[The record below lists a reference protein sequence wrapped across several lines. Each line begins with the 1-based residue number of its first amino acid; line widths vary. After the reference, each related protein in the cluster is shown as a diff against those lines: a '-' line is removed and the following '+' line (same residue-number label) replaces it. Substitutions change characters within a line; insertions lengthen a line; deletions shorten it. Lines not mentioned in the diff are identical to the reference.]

1 MKKKIKRLGS
11 LLLALLIV
19 WAASYLMPQD
29 DTLEPDAP
37 GQQQTQEPDVL
48 PDVLPDAPDEKD
60 APERDGYYYDVE
72 SVVLYLDAY
81 GELPP
86 NFITKSQAGDLGWS
100 GGPVEDYREGAAI
113 GGDRFG
119 NREGLLP
126 KASGRSYTECDID
139 THGADNRGA
148 KRLVFSNDGLYF
160 YTDDHYQSFSQL
172 TVENGSV
179 VWK

>member
-1 MKKKIKRLGS
+1 MKKYLKRLGS

-19 WAASYLMPQD
+19 WAASYFMPQD
-29 DTLEPDAP
+29 ETAEPDAP
-37 GQQQTQEPDVL
+37 EQ
-48 PDVLPDAPDEKD
+48 
-60 APERDGYYYDVE
+60 DGYYYDVE

-81 GELPP
+81 AELPP
-86 NFITKSQAGDLGWS
+86 NFITKNQAGDLGWS
-100 GGPVEDYREGAAI
+100 GGSVEDYRKGAAI

-126 KASGRSYTECDID
+126 KSSGRSYTECDID
-139 THGADNRGA
+139 THGAESRGA

-160 YTDDHYQSFSQL
+160 YTDDHYNSFTQL